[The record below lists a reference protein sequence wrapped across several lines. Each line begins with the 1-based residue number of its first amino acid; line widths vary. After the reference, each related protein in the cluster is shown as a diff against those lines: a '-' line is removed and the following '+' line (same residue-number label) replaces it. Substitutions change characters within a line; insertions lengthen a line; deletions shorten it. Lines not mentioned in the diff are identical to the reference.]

1 MQDLVANKND
11 QVIPSTT
18 SVSILCKK
26 LSLFQFVAKKNT
38 FPSVKYLHLALDW
51 FLKAPSAGAH

>member
-26 LSLFQFVAKKNT
+26 LSLLWQKKT
-38 FPSVKYLHLALDW
+38 HFLA
-51 FLKAPSAGAH
+51 